1 MFITNRDRGKL
12 SVEGP
17 SLEYN
22 PSSAYS
28 AMLRQ
33 VEARHRLFSVHWEL
47 TYRCNEKCTHCY
59 LQVFAPHE
67 TIPGELTTDECFQVV
82 DQIAEAGALNL
93 TLSGGEILVRRDF
106 FEIAQ
111 YARQKRL
118 LLRLFTNGILIRPQ
132 VADRIAAL
140 HPYAVE
146 ISLYSVRPELHEA
159 ITRRRNS
166 WHLTTQAIRL
176 LRERGVRTIVKTPL
190 MRQNVR
196 EIDDLQRLA
205 EELGA
210 GFRYDITITSKDVG
224 GMEPLQYRLTYEDL
238 LWLMH
243 RQIDASLWLNR
254 SVNGDQRTCGVAT
267 KAAVVDPYGNVYPCI
282 ETRFKAGNLR
292 QQSLREI
299 WASSPV
305 WQELNQLTLDKLPMC
320 RDCELRHLCVRC
332 HGLALRED
340 GDLRGPA
347 RVNCREALARRQ
359 ALVER
364 QALPA
369 DFPVPVHLQQD
380 VEFQC
385 YIGAES

>member
-1 MFITNRDRGKL
+1 M

-17 SLEYN
+17 FPEHNL
-22 PSSAYS
+22 SSAYQDI
-28 AMLRQ
+28 LRK
-33 VEARHRLFSVHWEL
+33 VEAQHRLFSVHWEL

-59 LQVFAPHE
+59 LQVYASHE
-67 TIPGELTTDECFQVV
+67 TVPGELTTDECFQVV
-82 DQIAEAGALNL
+82 DQIAEVGALNL

-146 ISLYSVRPELHEA
+146 ISLYSARPELHEA

-166 WHLTTQAIRL
+166 WRLTIQAIRL
-176 LRERGVRTIVKTPL
+176 LRERNVRVIVKTPL

-196 EIDDLQRLA
+196 EIDELQRLA
-205 EELGA
+205 QELDA
-210 GFRYDITITSKDVG
+210 DFRYDMTITPKDGG
-224 GMEPLQYRLTYEDL
+224 GMEPLQYRLRYEDL

-243 RQIDASLWLNR
+243 RQIDASLWVNR
-254 SVNGDQRTCGVAT
+254 LVKGDQRTCGVAT
-267 KAAVVDPYGNVYPCI
+267 KAAVIDPYGNVYPCI

-292 QQSLREI
+292 QQSLLEI
-299 WASSPV
+299 WDYSPV
-305 WQELNQLTLDKLPMC
+305 WQELGRLTLDELPVC
-320 RDCELRHLCVRC
+320 RQCELRHLCVRC

-340 GDLRGPA
+340 GDLRAPA

-359 ALVER
+359 ALVEL
-364 QALPA
+364 QVLPA
-369 DFPVPVHLQQD
+369 DYPIPIHLQQD
-380 VEFQC
+380 EEFQRF
-385 YIGAES
+385 ISAAS